1 MITTKVGDG
10 GKSWCGGKMVDKDGP
25 LLEAMGSLD
34 ELQAGLMMVDEKK
47 IVKDLKEIM
56 GIIASLS
63 SSSSLSSCKVKDKV
77 EWLEREIKKMDKGDV
92 EEFLVF
98 ETKKARE
105 FNLVRTVCRRAERR
119 LVGYGKVGKV
129 DKGILIYINRLS
141 DYLFL
146 KAVLNN

>member
-1 MITTKVGDG
+1 
-10 GKSWCGGKMVDKDGP
+10 MVDKDGP

-56 GIIASLS
+56 GIMGVNQMSDVRYQIS
-63 SSSSLSSCKVKDKV
+63 DKV

-92 EEFLVF
+92 GKFLIF

>member
-1 MITTKVGDG
+1 MIESQSNNRYD
-10 GKSWCGGKMVDKDGP
+10 
-25 LLEAMGSLD
+25 LEKRTFKFA
-34 ELQAGLMMVDEKK
+34 
-47 IVKDLKEIM
+47 
-56 GIIASLS
+56 
-63 SSSSLSSCKVKDKV
+63 
-77 EWLEREIKKMDKGDV
+77 
-92 EEFLVF
+92 
-98 ETKKARE
+98 KKARE

>member
-56 GIIASLS
+56 GIMGVNQMSDVRYQIS
-63 SSSSLSSCKVKDKV
+63 DKV

>member
-1 MITTKVGDG
+1 
-10 GKSWCGGKMVDKDGP
+10 MVDKDGP

-56 GIIASLS
+56 GIMGVNQMSDVRYQIS
-63 SSSSLSSCKVKDKV
+63 DKV

-129 DKGILIYINRLS
+129 DKEILIYINRLS